1 MPFILKRRKRMSKTN
16 VPDPTR
22 GKTRLIWE
30 GTYDWTSNFF
40 NEHPDLK
47 VGAEVGV
54 AGGQHIKAL
63 MENTNIEKIYGVDPY
78 ITDSWDMH
86 SFFSVDEEYGGFD
99 GLYGEVKE
107 LLAQFGDRVELV
119 RKKSTEAAPDFEDES
134 LDFVFIDAIHDYENC
149 YNDIAHWH
157 HRVRKG
163 GYVMGHDWEHPGFPG
178 VQQAVVEHYGD
189 AVQGVP
195 GPVHV
200 WYVEV

>member
-1 MPFILKRRKRMSKTN
+1 MPKSKSI
-16 VPDPTR
+16 PDPTR

-40 NEHPDLK
+40 NEHPELK
-47 VGAEVGV
+47 VGAEIGI

-63 MENTNIEKIYGVDPY
+63 MENTKIEKIYGVDPF

-86 SFFSVDEEYGGFD
+86 GFFSVDEEYGSFD
-99 GLYGEVKE
+99 GLYNEVKE
-107 LLAQFGDRVELV
+107 LLSQFGDRVELV
-119 RKKSTEAAPDFEDES
+119 RKKSTEAAPDFEDGS

-149 YNDIAHWH
+149 YKDINYWH
-157 HRVRKG
+157 NRVHKG

-189 AVQGVP
+189 TVQGVP
-195 GPVHV
+195 SPVHV